1 MAKTTITVEHKQNVW
16 KKEGGSIEYACGLTF
31 ETNIDASAER
41 ELSMRIQQ
49 AFAFVRERVLREL
62 EPKSPEFLSLLAY
75 LDKADDL
82 DKIEKLAAFIVKRIN
97 DGKLTEGREAVW
109 LDELLNDKR
118 TMLTTYFETQKTT
131 PPAAASTA
139 KGIVSDLKKQLALKT
154 GNEIDEKGASK

>member
-1 MAKTTITVEHKQNVW
+1 MTRITISYSCKYGLPNYGSEGADIGVEFETTISPDATMELRQRINN
-16 KKEGGSIEYACGLTF
+16 AF
-31 ETNIDASAER
+31 EFCR
-41 ELSMRIQQ
+41 ET
-49 AFAFVRERVLREL
+49 VLRQL

-82 DKIEKLAAFIVKRIN
+82 DKIEKLSAFIVKRIS

-131 PPAAASTA
+131 PPAAASTSA
-139 KGIVSDLKKQLALKT
+139 KDIVSDLKQQLSLKT
-154 GNEIDEKGASK
+154 GDEIGGVA